1 MISFDVTEGT
11 FLSVDVSP
19 DGKTL
24 VFDLLGDIYLLPI
37 EGGQAIPITTGRAW
51 DKAPRYSPDGSFVYF
66 VSDREGFRNI
76 WRLDLAEGSLTAIT
90 ESTSD
95 ILGTPNWAG
104 DRTSLLAGVGDA
116 DRMNAEVFL
125 NSVSTG
131 TGAMRPIEPYS
142 TPAFDWENLRVLRP
156 YVRVFSAVQ
165 AADGQLYYSK
175 VSFDERLGRRVAR
188 IYTMGADSH
197 SSASLTP
204 PSAAY
209 SEYKPQLS
217 RDGRALAYFR
227 QYADRRTE
235 VRLLDRSSGSDVAL
249 LELADADD
257 VAYGASQEMLPNYS
271 FTPDGRQIIFCHGGQ
286 INRLNIASRS
296 SEIIPFRASVHREVQ
311 QRTQPEAQLPEEKN
325 ASVIRWPSLSRDGRR
340 MTFAAFGFVWVMDM
354 QDGQI
359 QRLTSSDELEYM
371 PAISRDGQNVAYV
384 SYSRSGGG
392 FGPGRLMIGS
402 VDGGEARELLAR
414 SNTSYILPNWSED
427 GARIAAIQEV
437 TTPDGIDA
445 NFGWTG
451 VATGRFHAVSP
462 SPATND
468 YLSGHIYSRFVGF
481 DSAGQT
487 LLFSFPESR
496 TRTVL
501 ASAELDGTSVQVEA
515 IGSSDVGGIVPSPN
529 LRNLALTRRD
539 GGIWLLPYN
548 RTLRSSFVSTSSAAA
563 RRISES
569 SGYYLQWIGSSEL
582 TYGFG
587 RKVHHYEVSE
597 QQRRSVNVEIRRP
610 DGCAGKP
617 VALIGARLLTM
628 ADVSDGPGIIDRGTV
643 VVRGP
648 IISAVGRA
656 SEVKIPPNASVV
668 DLSGKTMTPGLIDSH
683 YHRIG
688 GSGGA
693 IGLSALKLP
702 NASFNDKSAL
712 GYGITTAWE
721 PGGLWDDGG
730 PATADLQRAE
740 RILGPRWL
748 TSAIG
753 AIGSPW
759 EYLGSYEQA
768 LAIVDKHKALGVLV
782 LKEYNTPTRSQQQ
795 WLSAAAQAHG
805 LGIISHLESLDGMMT
820 RVVDG
825 YTGGEHSSVPI
836 PFYDDVRQLLRRTG
850 YVWTPNI
857 SITSGSIGETGDAHA
872 FYWQEVQAERPEQLD
887 KLRSM
892 TSPDR
897 IAETDFREPS
907 VPYNVH
913 RVSRVAEQAAVAALD
928 GVHIGVS
935 GHNMPGANLH
945 KEMWYLWRGGLS
957 AHDVLRAATIGNAEK
972 LGISEDVGTLEAGKT
987 ANILVFDENPLGN
1000 LLNTTSIKY
1009 TIQEGAIYDS
1019 DTSEKLRPEDM
1030 EGFAPAVGDDRDI
1043 LTDLPP
1049 QGCIKETDISA
1060 PT

>member
-1 MISFDVTEGT
+1 
-11 FLSVDVSP
+11 
-19 DGKTL
+19 
-24 VFDLLGDIYLLPI
+24 
-37 EGGQAIPITTGRAW
+37 
-51 DKAPRYSPDGSFVYF
+51 
-66 VSDREGFRNI
+66 
-76 WRLDLAEGSLTAIT
+76 
-90 ESTSD
+90 
-95 ILGTPNWAG
+95 
-104 DRTSLLAGVGDA
+104 
-116 DRMNAEVFL
+116 
-125 NSVSTG
+125 
-131 TGAMRPIEPYS
+131 
-142 TPAFDWENLRVLRP
+142 
-156 YVRVFSAVQ
+156 
-165 AADGQLYYSK
+165 
-175 VSFDERLGRRVAR
+175 
-188 IYTMGADSH
+188 
-197 SSASLTP
+197 
-204 PSAAY
+204 
-209 SEYKPQLS
+209 
-217 RDGRALAYFR
+217 
-227 QYADRRTE
+227 
-235 VRLLDRSSGSDVAL
+235 
-249 LELADADD
+249 
-257 VAYGASQEMLPNYS
+257 
-271 FTPDGRQIIFCHGGQ
+271 
-286 INRLNIASRS
+286 
-296 SEIIPFRASVHREVQ
+296 
-311 QRTQPEAQLPEEKN
+311 
-325 ASVIRWPSLSRDGRR
+325 
-340 MTFAAFGFVWVMDM
+340 
-354 QDGQI
+354 
-359 QRLTSSDELEYM
+359 
-371 PAISRDGQNVAYV
+371 
-384 SYSRSGGG
+384 
-392 FGPGRLMIGS
+392 
-402 VDGGEARELLAR
+402 
-414 SNTSYILPNWSED
+414 
-427 GARIAAIQEV
+427 
-437 TTPDGIDA
+437 
-445 NFGWTG
+445 
-451 VATGRFHAVSP
+451 
-462 SPATND
+462 
-468 YLSGHIYSRFVGF
+468 
-481 DSAGQT
+481 
-487 LLFSFPESR
+487 
-496 TRTVL
+496 
-501 ASAELDGTSVQVEA
+501 
-515 IGSSDVGGIVPSPN
+515 
-529 LRNLALTRRD
+529 
-539 GGIWLLPYN
+539 
-548 RTLRSSFVSTSSAAA
+548 
-563 RRISES
+563 
-569 SGYYLQWIGSSEL
+569 
-582 TYGFG
+582 
-587 RKVHHYEVSE
+587 VSE